1 MPDYAFR
8 DLPTLLEGSNP
19 YVDSFRAALSSFAPG
34 LAEHPER
41 VTELEPAGGEAVI
54 ATLLEYACQ
63 AQNILNIELGR
74 AGLVALPRD
83 WLLARIEPALE
94 PLFATDDDWEYG
106 RMLEVAELLD
116 AALTRKLIRRGLESE
131 NEEIREAA
139 EDWRDALTSDAG
151 E

>member
-1 MPDYAFR
+1 MDYAFR
-8 DLPTLLEGSNP
+8 DLATLLSLRHS
-19 YVDSFRAALSSFAPG
+19 YVDAFRAGLDAYSEG

-41 VTELEPAGGEAVI
+41 VTELEPATGAAVI
-54 ATLLEYACQ
+54 AELLEYACQ
-63 AQNILNIELGR
+63 LQNNLNIELGR
-74 AGLVALPRD
+74 AGLAALPRE

>member
-8 DLPTLLEGSNP
+8 DLPTLLAGSGP
-19 YVDSFRAALSSFAPG
+19 YIAPFRAKLDSFSEG

-41 VTELEPAGGEAVI
+41 VTELELATGAAVI
-54 ATLLEYACQ
+54 AVLLEYACQ
-63 AQNILNIELGR
+63 AQNVVNIELGR
-74 AGLVALPRD
+74 AGLVALPRE

-94 PLFATDDDWEYG
+94 PLFAVNDAWEYR